1 MKYGL
6 KICILCLDIIKYH
19 NSETLVSDGFVDLL
33 TFART
38 TPENSQNMNQTK
50 FKMMMVSFLLIN
62 NYEGKNGV
70 RKNDWTLRQY
80 VNVM

>member
-6 KICILCLDIIKYH
+6 EICILCLDIIKYH

-33 TFART
+33 TFARS

-62 NYEGKNGV
+62 NYEGN
-70 RKNDWTLRQY
+70 
-80 VNVM
+80 